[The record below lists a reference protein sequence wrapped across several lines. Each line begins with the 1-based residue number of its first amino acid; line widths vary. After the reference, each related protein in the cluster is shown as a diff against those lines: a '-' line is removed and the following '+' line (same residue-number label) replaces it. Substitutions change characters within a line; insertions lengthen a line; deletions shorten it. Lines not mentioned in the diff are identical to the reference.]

1 MQLYMDIAKQLEQEV
16 QSQFKVGEFLP
27 SESRLAD
34 RFDVNRH
41 TVRRAIDELVFC
53 GLIERQQGRGNQV
66 IRQPYAYPLN
76 QGAYFTHN
84 LTKQGYMPRCEVL
97 NRQLITASEHLAKVL
112 NIELDAQIIK
122 LTTLRVIDG
131 LPCSLIEHFL
141 PNTEWWGPLQHFES
155 GSLHQYIQ
163 QQLNTDLTRKST
175 KLRSRMPN
183 RQERK
188 QLKLSE
194 NIPLIIFRTVNVA
207 SQTKQ
212 VMEYSCSYTRSDMIE
227 IVLEH

>member
-1 MQLYMDIAKQLEQEV
+1 MDIAKKLKQEV
-16 QSQFKVGEFLP
+16 RSQFKVDDFLP
-27 SESRLAD
+27 SESRLAV
-34 RFDVNRH
+34 RFQVNRH

-66 IRQPYAYPLN
+66 IHQPYAYPLN

-84 LTKQGYMPRCEVL
+84 LTK
-97 NRQLITASEHLAKVL
+97 
-112 NIELDAQIIK
+112 
-122 LTTLRVIDG
+122 LRVIDG
-131 LPCSLIEHFL
+131 LPCSLIEHYL
-141 PNTEWWGPLQHFES
+141 PNTDWWGPLQYFES
-155 GSLHQYIQ
+155 GSLHNYLH
-163 QQLNTDLTRKST
+163 QQLDTELIRQST

-188 QLKLSE
+188 QLNLSE

-207 SQTKQ
+207 SQTEQ

>member
-1 MQLYMDIAKQLEQEV
+1 MQIYMDIAKQLEQEV
-16 QSQFKVGEFLP
+16 QHHFRAGDFLP

-34 RFDVNRH
+34 RFKVNRH

-76 QGAYFTHN
+76 AEAHFTHN
-84 LTKQGYMPRCEVL
+84 LTKQGYVPRCEVIS
-97 NRQLITASEHLAKVL
+97 RQLINASEHLAKIL
-112 NIELDAQIIK
+112 NIEQESQVIK
-122 LTTLRVIDG
+122 LTTLRVING

-141 PNTEWWGPLQHFES
+141 PNLDWWTPLQHFES
-155 GSLHQYIQ
+155 GSLHQFIH
-163 QQLNTDLTRKST
+163 QQLGTELTRKFT

-188 QLKLSE
+188 QLKLSD
-194 NIPLIIFRTVNVA
+194 NTPLIIFRTVNVV
-207 SQTKQ
+207 SQTEQ
-212 VMEYSCSYTRSDMIE
+212 VQEYSCSYTRSDMIE